1 MLSALAITDVFAVL
15 AIAILLSGAAM
26 LLLAD
31 NVNAFLQNNRMY
43 EVLGLFILLIVGG
56 VLLSEAAQAAAHATH
71 DDTLALRFFGYEV
84 VSMSKTTFY
93 LSICRWWCCSWSR
106 LCSHAIAASSTSNG
120 RRWRRAGDA
129 PRSRSGDQPPDIAGQ
144 GKGRLVHLGGVVV
157 RREPGSIEPPL

>member
-1 MLSALAITDVFAVL
+1 MIFSFGSVLSALAITDVFAVL
-15 AIAILLSGAAM
+15 ASAILPSGPAM

-31 NVNAFLQNNRMY
+31 NVSAFLQKNRMY

-93 LSICRWWCCSWSR
+93 LSVVVLFVVEIVQSR
-106 LCSHAIAASSTSNG
+106 Y
-120 RRWRRAGDA
+120 RRKLDVERRALAARRA
-129 PRSRSGDQPPDIAGQ
+129 PGQ
-144 GKGRLVHLGGVVV
+144 GIN
-157 RREPGSIEPPL
+157 RRT

>member
-31 NVNAFLQNNRMY
+31 NVTAFLQKNRMY

-93 LSICRWWCCSWSR
+93 LSVVVLFVVEIVQSR
-106 LCSHAIAASSTSNG
+106 Y
-120 RRWRRAGDA
+120 RRKLDVERRAPVTRRA
-129 PRSRSGDQPPDIAGQ
+129 PGQ
-144 GKGRLVHLGGVVV
+144 GIS
-157 RREPGSIEPPL
+157 RRT

>member
-1 MLSALAITDVFAVL
+1 VLSALAITDVFAVL
-15 AIAILLSGAAM
+15 AGAILLSGAAM

-93 LSICRWWCCSWSR
+93 LSVVVLFVVEIVQSR
-106 LCSHAIAASSTSNG
+106 Y
-120 RRWRRAGDA
+120 RRKLDVERRAPVTRRA
-129 PRSRSGDQPPDIAGQ
+129 PGQ
-144 GKGRLVHLGGVVV
+144 GIS
-157 RREPGSIEPPL
+157 RRT

>member
-15 AIAILLSGAAM
+15 AGAILLSGAAM

-93 LSICRWWCCSWSR
+93 LSVVVLFVVEIVQSR
-106 LCSHAIAASSTSNG
+106 Y
-120 RRWRRAGDA
+120 RRKLDVERRAPVTRRA
-129 PRSRSGDQPPDIAGQ
+129 PGQ
-144 GKGRLVHLGGVVV
+144 GIS
-157 RREPGSIEPPL
+157 RRT